1 MIINWQGQENFVI
14 KTRNKT
20 VKIGTDISLGDL
32 KISTPGEYE
41 SGGVQMEVIDGMIEI
56 FSEKMVIGWIKKAKV
71 LSDRE
76 LEKLSGI
83 DVLLIGVG
91 GGVFTETKEA
101 LEVINQ
107 IDPKVVIPMY
117 EKDLESFT
125 KEEGIKA
132 EGQNQFKFTFN
143 DLPSEERKVV
153 ILSPERS
160 RRVNSE
166 QSRTTDAN

>member
-1 MIINWQGQENFVI
+1 MIITWDKNENFTL

-20 VKIGTDISLGDL
+20 VKIGEDISLGDL
-32 KISTPGEYE
+32 KITTPGEYE
-41 SGGVQMEVIDGMIEI
+41 SGGIQLEVVDGTIEV
-56 FSEKMVIGWIKKAKV
+56 FSEKMMIGWMKKAKV
-71 LSDRE
+71 LSDSE

-91 GGVFTETKEA
+91 GGAFTETKQA

-125 KEEGIKA
+125 KEEGISS
-132 EGQNQFKFTFN
+132 EGQDQFKFTLN
-143 DLPSEERKVV
+143 DLPVEERKVI
-153 ILSPERS
+153 ILNAS
-160 RRVNSE
+160 
-166 QSRTTDAN
+166 